1 MRAIILDTNKN
12 GKITYDSESIKE
24 QMKSFS
30 RIPILL
36 ERTSLEDID
45 KINKDDVIG
54 YIENIG
60 VRKGIYRGDVTVTQP
75 DFEEL
80 IKVYIDVDQ
89 FHLALNVDALKD
101 KVTQDLKITS
111 INNIHYAY
119 MERKIEDK

>member
-12 GKITYDSESIKE
+12 GKITYDLESIKE

-45 KINKDDVIG
+45 KINNDDVIG

-60 VRKGIYRGDVTVTQP
+60 VRKGIYRGDVTVTQAE
-75 DFEEL
+75 FEEL

-101 KVTQDLKITS
+101 EVTQDLKITS